1 MGEFTFRRSL
11 GAAVLAVVLLATA
24 CGSSKDDSSTTT
36 TTAGSSGSSTTAA
49 DSASDPLGPINTAK
63 GAAVKVGVIT
73 DGTAEGINNDIN
85 NDVAKATVK
94 WLNERMNGLAGHEIV
109 LDLCVT
115 ENDPGKASDCANQL
129 ITDKVV
135 AVVVPASAQVESIWS
150 VLQPAGI
157 PVLFYG
163 TGSKKVLDDG
173 RTGFTIG
180 GPAALL
186 VDFPAGLAKAKKVK
200 KVSAVVIDVP
210 AATDFYKDGGAAFDK
225 AGLDLKLVPV
235 PPGTADMTP
244 QMQQVV
250 SNNPDGIVTVVGN
263 DSFCIAA
270 FNGLRTAG
278 FKGTVAAIPQCIT
291 DATKKAVPADFLEG
305 MQIGATTMFPDT
317 SDPSIKQY
325 LAVLDAYGAKDV
337 DHGDTNGATT
347 FSTVAALNVATA
359 DLQGDVTPASV
370 AAAIKSMKE
379 GVIPGTGGL
388 KFRCNG
394 KADPAGG
401 VAICS
406 RALLAA
412 TLDASGNPSGFK
424 KLNDDPIPD

>member
-1 MGEFTFRRSL
+1 MGDIKLRTLL
-11 GAAVLAVVLLATA
+11 GAAALAVLLVATG
-24 CGSSKDDSSTTT
+24 CGSSKTSSSTATT
-36 TTAGSSGSSTTAA
+36 AASNTATTAGGTT
-49 DSASDPLGPINTAK
+49 SDPLGPMNPAK
-63 GAAVKVGVIT
+63 GSVVKVGVIN

-85 NDVAKATVK
+85 NEVAKATVK
-94 WLNERMNGLAGHEIV
+94 WMNERMNGLGGHEIV

-115 ENDPGKASDCANQL
+115 NNDPGKAGDCANQL

-135 AVVVPASAQVESIWS
+135 AVAIPASAQVESIWA

-163 TGSKKVLDDG
+163 SGSKKVLDDG
-173 RTGFTIG
+173 KTGFSIG

-186 VDFPAGLAKAKKVK
+186 VDFPAGLAKAKNVK
-200 KVSAVVIDVP
+200 KVTAVVIDVP
-210 AATDFYKDGGAAFDK
+210 AATDFYKDGSASFEK
-225 AGLDLKLVPV
+225 AGLDLKLVRV

-250 SNNPDGIVTVVGN
+250 SNNADGVVTVVGN

-291 DATKKAVPADFLEG
+291 DATKKAVPADFLKG

-317 SDPSIKQY
+317 SDPSITQY
-325 LAVLDAYGAKDV
+325 LAVLDAYGAKSV

-347 FSTVAALNVATA
+347 FSTVAALGVATA
-359 DLQGDVTPASV
+359 GLKGDATPATV

-379 GVIPGTGGL
+379 SVIPGTGGL

-394 KADPAGG
+394 KADPTGG
-401 VAICS
+401 AAICS
-406 RALLAA
+406 RALFAA
-412 TLDASGNPSGFK
+412 TLDASGKPSGFK

>member
-1 MGEFTFRRSL
+1 MRRSL
-11 GAAVLAVVLLATA
+11 GAAALAVLLLATA
-24 CGSSKDDSSTTT
+24 CGSSKDDDSTTA
-36 TTAGSSGSSTTAA
+36 TTAADSGSSTTAA
-49 DSASDPLGPINTAK
+49 GSTSDPLGPMNPAK
-63 GAAVKVGVIT
+63 GSEVKVGVIT
-73 DGTAEGINNDIN
+73 DGTSEGISNDIN
-85 NDVAKATVK
+85 NHVADATFK
-94 WLNERMNGLAGHEIV
+94 WLNEHMNGLGGHKMV

-115 ENDPGKASDCANQL
+115 QNDPGKASDCANQL

-135 AVVVPASAQVESIWS
+135 AVVVPASSQVESLWS

-163 TGSKKVLDDG
+163 SGSKKVLNDG
-173 RTGFTIG
+173 KTGFTIG
-180 GPAALL
+180 GPGALL

-210 AATDFYKDGGAAFDK
+210 AATDFYKDGGPSFEK
-225 AGLDLKLVPV
+225 AGLDVKLVAV

-263 DSFCIAA
+263 DTFCIAA

-278 FKGTVAAIPQCIT
+278 FEGTVAAIPQCIT
-291 DATKKAVPADFLEG
+291 DATKKAVPAEFLKG
-305 MQIGATTMFPDT
+305 IQIGATTKFPNT
-317 SDPSIKQY
+317 SDPAIKQY
-325 LAVLDAYGAKDV
+325 LAVLDNYGAKDV
-337 DHGDTNGATT
+337 DHADTNGATT
-347 FSTVAALNVATA
+347 FSTVAALAVATA
-359 DLQGDVTPASV
+359 DLTGDATPASV

-379 GVIPGTGGL
+379 SVIPGTGGL

-394 KADPAGG
+394 KADPTG

-406 RALLAA
+406 RSLFAA
-412 TLDASGNPSGFK
+412 SLDASGNPTGFK
-424 KLNDDPIPD
+424 ALNAEPIPD